1 MLNDDELFGIDKNS
15 GFSLRVLI
23 LSIPC
28 GSIFLILSIFNIL
41 PSHIAIFSYISLL
54 FFNAIFLMPISTE
67 IQQIKKYI
75 SKLSSGTS
83 EEELLN
89 NITEK
94 ETKDLISA
102 INSMHKFWSD
112 KNQMLENRT
121 LSDAAVLDTLPDP
134 LILIEKEAHI
144 IGSNLSARKLF
155 QNKLNNINLIS
166 IIDNPKFVAALN
178 KVLTGTSRN
187 EELSINLDINKN
199 KPKFHIRISMLPW
212 FAKGDI
218 VAVVSFYDLEKVLI
232 LEKMQQDFVAN
243 ASHELRTPLSII
255 SGFIETLQT
264 TAKNDKNAQEKFL
277 NIMQEQANFMSA
289 LIENLLSLS
298 KIELSIDTLPNE
310 KIKLNEIIREVSSAL
325 ELKAKNKSL
334 KIENKLPRIPQ
345 ITADNYQI
353 TQIIQNI
360 LDNAIKYSVP
370 DSTITIKTAK
380 VNNIPQNK
388 FYDVALTPAIK
399 ISIKNKAN
407 IISTNDINRLTERF
421 YRLQEHKNQNI
432 KGTGLG
438 LSIVTQIIR
447 RHLGNYE
454 IENND
459 EEFCFN
465 IYLPISF
472 ETK

>member
-1 MLNDDELFGIDKNS
+1 MLNNDELFGIDKNS

-23 LSIPC
+23 LSFPC
-28 GSIFLILSIFNIL
+28 GSIFLILNLFNII
-41 PSHIAIFSYISLL
+41 PTHIALYSYISIL

-75 SKLSSGTS
+75 AKLSTGTS
-83 EEELLN
+83 EEELLT

-102 INSMHKFWSD
+102 INSMHKFWAD

-134 LILIEKEAHI
+134 LILIEKNSNI

-155 QNKLNNINLIS
+155 QNKLNNINLTS
-166 IIDNPKFVAALN
+166 IINNPKFISLLN
-178 KVLTGTSRN
+178 KVLTGESRN
-187 EELSINLDINKN
+187 EELSIHLDINKN
-199 KPKFHIRISMLPW
+199 KPKYFIRISMLPW

-218 VAVVSFYDLEKVLI
+218 VAVISFYNLSNILK

-264 TAKNDKNAQEKFL
+264 SAKNDEKSQAKFL
-277 NIMQEQANFMSA
+277 NIMQEQTNYMTS

-298 KIELSIDTLPNE
+298 KIELSIDTLPTE
-310 KIKLNEIIREVSSAL
+310 KIKLNNTIKEVCSAL
-325 ELKAKNKSL
+325 DLKAKKNNL
-334 KIENKLPRIPQ
+334 KIEKKLSRTSQ
-345 ITADNYQI
+345 ITADEHQV

-360 LDNAIKYSVP
+360 LDNAIKYSIP
-370 DSTITIKTAK
+370 NSTIKIETTK
-380 VNNIPQNK
+380 VDKIPQNK
-388 FYDVALTPAIK
+388 FYDVAPNEAIK

-407 IISTNDINRLTERF
+407 LLSSNDINRLTERF
-421 YRLQEHKNQNI
+421 YRLQEHKDKNI

-454 IENND
+454 IENNED
-459 EEFCFN
+459 DFCFN
-465 IYLPISF
+465 IYLPVSNS
-472 ETK
+472 K

>member
-1 MLNDDELFGIDKNS
+1 MLNDDDELFGIDKNS

-28 GSIFLILSIFNIL
+28 GSIFLILNIFNII
-41 PSHIAIFSYISLL
+41 PTHIALFSYISLL

-75 SKLSSGTS
+75 KKLTTGIS
-83 EEELLN
+83 EDELLN
-89 NITEK
+89 NISEK

-102 INSMHKFWSD
+102 INSMHKFWAD

-134 LILIEKEAHI
+134 LILIEKNGHI
-144 IGSNLSARKLF
+144 IGANLSARKLF
-155 QNKLNNINLIS
+155 QNKLNNLNIS
-166 IIDNPKFVAALN
+166 SVIPTPKFISSLN
-178 KVLTGTSRN
+178 NVLSGTSRN
-187 EELSINLDINKN
+187 EELTSYLDINKN
-199 KPKFHIRISMLPW
+199 KPKFYIRISMLPW

-218 VAVVSFYDLEKVLI
+218 VAVISFYDLSKILK

-264 TAKNDKNAQEKFL
+264 TAKNDEEAQTKFL
-277 NIMQEQANFMSA
+277 NIMQDQTSFMSS
-289 LIENLLSLS
+289 LIDNLLSLS
-298 KIELSIDTLPNE
+298 RIELSIDTPPTDKVKLNN
-310 KIKLNEIIREVSSAL
+310 KIKEVCSAL
-325 ELKAKNKSL
+325 ELKAKQHNLTIKTSL
-334 KIENKLPRIPQ
+334 SRIPQ
-345 ITADNYQI
+345 IIADNHQT

-360 LDNAIKYSVP
+360 LDNAIKYSIP
-370 DSTITIKTAK
+370 NSTITIQTQK
-380 VNNIPQNK
+380 VSSIPSNK
-388 FYDVALTPAIK
+388 FYDVSPNEAIK
-399 ISIKNKAN
+399 ISITNKAN
-407 IISTNDINRLTERF
+407 LISTEDISRLTERF
-421 YRLQEHKNQNI
+421 YRLQEHKNKSI

-454 IENND
+454 IENNND
-459 EEFCFN
+459 EFCFN
-465 IYLPISF
+465 IYLPIHQ
-472 ETK
+472 